1 MLVLMHGGLAPLI
14 PNLSLRGEGDK
25 RTVRSQE
32 GKKVDAV
39 ASEKRR
45 LSRDRAL

>member
-32 GKKVDAV
+32 GKKVDA
-39 ASEKRR
+39 E
-45 LSRDRAL
+45 SRQREETS